1 MSSEQ
6 MHLVTLDLEGVL
18 IPEIWI
24 GLADLTGI
32 NDLRRTTRD
41 EPDYD
46 KLMRYRLDILRRE
59 KINMTAIYEVI
70 HSMEPLEGAVEFLD
84 WLRSQTRVILLS
96 DTFAQFASP
105 LMEKLHF
112 PTLFCHQL
120 SIDDEGWV
128 IDYHLRQAD
137 QKRKAVKSFQSL
149 GFRVIAS
156 GDSYNDV
163 TMLESADEAI
173 LFRPPDSLQQEK
185 PEWPTVT
192 THDELKVCL
201 ERSLM

>member
-1 MSSEQ
+1 

-24 GLADLTGI
+24 GLAELTGVS
-32 NDLRRTTRD
+32 DLRRTTRD

-59 KINMTAIYEVI
+59 EINMDAVYKVL
-70 HSMEPLEGAVEFLD
+70 HSMEPLEGAIEFLD

-96 DTFAQFASP
+96 DTFAQFAAP
-105 LMEKLHF
+105 LMKKLHY

-120 SIDDEGWV
+120 DIDTDGW
-128 IDYHLRQAD
+128 ITNYRLRQPD
-137 QKRKAVKSFQSL
+137 QKRKAVQSFQSL

-173 LFRPPDSLQQEK
+173 LFRPPDSLSREK

-192 THDELKVCL
+192 THQELREHL
-201 ERSLM
+201 ELSL